1 MQANR
6 GSLPAVP
13 GKRRSKPRSGC
24 PVSVALEVL
33 GDRWSLLIVRDL
45 MIRGLHTFGAFEQ
58 SGEAIATNI
67 LADRLRKLERAGII
81 SAEREEAD
89 HRRVSYRLT
98 EKGIDL
104 APVLLE
110 LLVWGARHE
119 NTDAPGA
126 LIESMAAHRDEILG
140 EVRHRWQ
147 ARDGGP
153 LQVNGKWIWP

>member
-1 MQANR
+1 M
-6 GSLPAVP
+6 P
-13 GKRRSKPRSGC
+13 GKRRAKPRSGC
-24 PVSVALEVL
+24 PVSVALDVF

-45 MIRGLHTFGAFEQ
+45 MIRGLHTFKAFEQ

-67 LADRLRKLERAGII
+67 LADRLHRLGQAGII

-89 HRRVSYRLT
+89 RRRVCYRLT

-104 APVLLE
+104 APLLLE

-119 NTDAPGA
+119 NTDAPCA
-126 LIESMAAHRDEILG
+126 LIENMAARRDQILG
-140 EVRHRWQ
+140 EVRRRWQ
-147 ARDGGP
+147 ARDGRP